1 MTTDHDDE
9 RRDVIRLVMRL
20 IDYGKGADDPE
31 LDGLTIGQVA
41 ARLIGGDQP
50 VVPVIAR
57 DDVDATAAILD
68 RHYLAHCVANP
79 SHFYG
84 NDTRGRYWKCGCGA
98 EETHVPAGI
107 TIKRAHH
114 RHVAALIA
122 ADYATKEHP

>member
-20 IDYGKGADDPE
+20 IDYGKGAHDPE
-31 LDGLTIGQVA
+31 FDGLTMGQIA
-41 ARLIGGDQP
+41 DRLLGGDAP
-50 VVPVIAR
+50 VVVVARR
-57 DDVDATAAILD
+57 DDVDTVAAILD

-98 EETHVPAGI
+98 SESNVPAGI

-122 ADYATKEHP
+122 DDYATKEQP